1 MKIVPNIIPAA
12 KIYIALRYL
21 NAHKKQ
27 ILEGRRTEN
36 YEMERDGIRKAIRT
50 WSRNL
55 LDSFNIKVNITGQE
69 NLPEEGPVVFMA
81 NHQGYADIPVCCA
94 ALSSIQL
101 GFVAKEE
108 LLKVPLYGEW
118 IMNIRSIPIK
128 RSDPRASLRA
138 INEGI
143 EFIEK
148 GFSLVVFPEGT
159 RSQGKPHREFKKGSM
174 KLATKPGVPII
185 PVTIN
190 GTPAIFEERGI
201 LTGNK
206 TVDVTIHPPIETK
219 GMSKQEQSELAKRVQ
234 EIVQSVLP
242 PELHYVPQEGSSEE
256 E

>member
-1 MKIVPNIIPAA
+1 MP
-12 KIYIALRYL
+12 
-21 NAHKKQ
+21 
-27 ILEGRRTEN
+27 
-36 YEMERDGIRKAIRT
+36 
-50 WSRNL
+50 
-55 LDSFNIKVNITGQE
+55 
-69 NLPEEGPVVFMA
+69 

-94 ALSSIQL
+94 ALSTVQL

-118 IMNIRSIPIK
+118 ILNIRSIPL
-128 RSDPRASLRA
+128 RRGDARESLKA

-143 EFIEK
+143 DYVSK

-174 KLATKPGVPII
+174 KLATKPGAPII

-219 GMSKQEQSELAKRVQ
+219 GMSKAEQATLAERVQ
-234 EIVQSVLP
+234 AIVQSALP
-242 PELHYVPQEGSSEE
+242 EELHYVPESADNGSAETANM
-256 E
+256 